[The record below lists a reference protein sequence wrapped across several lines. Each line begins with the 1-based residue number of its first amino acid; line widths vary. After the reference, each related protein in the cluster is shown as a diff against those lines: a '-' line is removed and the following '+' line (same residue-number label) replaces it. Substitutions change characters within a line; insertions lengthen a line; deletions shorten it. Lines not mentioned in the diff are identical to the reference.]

1 MPGLIINPRAR
12 IFHGHDWIYTSEIKK
27 SFGNPEDGDVISLK
41 DFKDR
46 PLGTAIF
53 NSQSQIV
60 ARRFSRRKQD
70 LNLDFFQR
78 RIERAA
84 QYRQKLGLPD
94 HLQRLIWSES
104 DGLPGV
110 IIDRYG
116 HCLVLQTLTLGMD
129 MRKDLIV
136 EALVSHFA
144 DSIPDLIIYLR
155 NDSPSRK
162 AEGLEDDI
170 RVLHGSNPTPFHIE
184 ADGVIYEI
192 DLLNGQKTGL
202 YLDQLNAYQEL
213 ASHAKGKRVLDCFSN
228 QGGFGLACAKA
239 GASYVKCLDVSET
252 AIDSVKKNAELNEL
266 EIDAEAINVFDY
278 FTAQKDATEERQT
291 EEYDLIILDPP
302 SFTRSKKTVTQALK
316 GYKELHLR
324 ALKMLKNGGILS
336 TYSCSHHVSRSD
348 FLNNIQAAATDAKK
362 SLRLLE
368 THRQRPDHPIIIG
381 LPETEYLK
389 GFTFEVI
396 PAW

>member
-1 MPGLIINPRAR
+1 MAGLIINPRAR
-12 IFHGHDWIYTSEIKK
+12 IFQGHDWIFIT
-27 SFGNPEDGDVISLK
+27 LK

-60 ARRFSRRKQD
+60 ARRFSRRKQE

-84 QYRQKLGLPD
+84 QYRQSIGLPD

-104 DGLPGV
+104 DGLPGI

-116 HCLVLQTLTLGMD
+116 HCLVLQTLTLAMD
-129 MRKDLIV
+129 QRKDLIV
-136 EALVSHFA
+136 EALVQHFG
-144 DSIPDLIIYLR
+144 DSIPSLTIYLR

-170 RVLHGSNPTPFHIE
+170 RILHGEEPAPFSIE
-184 ADGVIYEI
+184 TNDVTYEI

-213 ASHAKGKRVLDCFSN
+213 SSHAKDKRVLDCFSN

-252 AIDSVKKNAELNEL
+252 AIESVKKNAELNDL

-278 FTAQKDATEERQT
+278 FTAQKDNHQT

-302 SFTRSKKTVTQALK
+302 SFTRNKKGVTQAMK

-324 ALKMLKNGGILS
+324 ALKMLNHL
-336 TYSCSHHVSRSD
+336 
-348 FLNNIQAAATDAKK
+348 FLLPPHQP
-362 SLRLLE
+362 R
-368 THRQRPDHPIIIG
+368 G
-381 LPETEYLK
+381 LPS
-389 GFTFEVI
+389 
-396 PAW
+396 